1 MGVDNKNTAS
11 QLYEQETTMAKLA
24 LVAAFL
30 MSLAPAFCLPK
41 QPEPEPTF
49 QPAPQAI
56 YVEPRATKGK
66 Y

>member
-30 MSLAPAFCLPK
+30 VSFIPATCARQAPA
-41 QPEPEPTF
+41 PEPTY